1 MATLEDDDSPV
12 IHLMKI
18 SVLGQPKLRLKNARV
33 CVKHVFAYFISVLT
47 QHMISHSKVLIKK
60 CIEHLNFLKTFALNN
75 L

>member
-47 QHMISHSKVLIKK
+47 QHMISHSKV
-60 CIEHLNFLKTFALNN
+60 
-75 L
+75 

>member
-18 SVLGQPKLRLKNARV
+18 SVLGQPKLRV

-47 QHMISHSKVLIKK
+47 QHMISHSKV
-60 CIEHLNFLKTFALNN
+60 
-75 L
+75 

>member
-33 CVKHVFAYFISVLT
+33 CVKHMFAYFISVLT

-60 CIEHLNFLKTFALNN
+60 MYRTFKLFKNICFE
-75 L
+75 